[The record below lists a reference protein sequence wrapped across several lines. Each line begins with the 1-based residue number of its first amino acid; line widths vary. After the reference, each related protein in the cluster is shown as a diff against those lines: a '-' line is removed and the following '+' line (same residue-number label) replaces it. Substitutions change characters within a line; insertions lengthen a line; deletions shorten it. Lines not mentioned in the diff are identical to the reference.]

1 MRFEQLEGCTWEPM
15 ADVGAKS
22 CEHVGEETITQCEDE
37 DDWSSVGLESCRSEQ
52 AGLSSVRAVRL
63 GPFFSLPGQWRS
75 LSTYTLRGLLG
86 DGDRVVGF
94 VGTPTAEDGI
104 TPIGYPP
111 LHVHHLH
118 VDRVPQQ
125 EEGVSKSPLRGGSW
139 VFLGSSRKGLSEN

>member
-86 DGDRVVGF
+86 DGDRNLILRHRQGWRERFDGLMTDVVLPG
-94 VGTPTAEDGI
+94 
-104 TPIGYPP
+104 PIIFWSLHLADLLGWPP
-111 LHVHHLH
+111 VHVP
-118 VDRVPQQ
+118 RP
-125 EEGVSKSPLRGGSW
+125 
-139 VFLGSSRKGLSEN
+139 

>member
-86 DGDRVVGF
+86 GPVLGRIGGRV
-94 VGTPTAEDGI
+94 A
-104 TPIGYPP
+104 
-111 LHVHHLH
+111 HVE
-118 VDRVPQQ
+118 VP
-125 EEGVSKSPLRGGSW
+125 
-139 VFLGSSRKGLSEN
+139 

>member
-37 DDWSSVGLESCRSEQ
+37 DDWSSVGLETCRSEQ

-111 LHVHHLH
+111 LHVHHT
-118 VDRVPQQ
+118 
-125 EEGVSKSPLRGGSW
+125 
-139 VFLGSSRKGLSEN
+139 